1 VPRLREQFDK
11 AGLGLW
17 DNRWSEV
24 YDFTPSGGAANSANV
39 GLGVTH
45 LSLDV
50 KVWEGPKRS
59 ALLCEVD
66 IVWQRGAYEGS
77 IQRG

>member
-1 VPRLREQFDK
+1 MPRLREQFDK

-50 KVWEGPKRS
+50 KVWEAGS
-59 ALLCEVD
+59 
-66 IVWQRGAYEGS
+66 EGGHV
-77 IQRG
+77 IRINNMIWLI